1 MSDLYQEHLVK
12 KERTAADSAVRIA
25 VIGFTALFVVA
36 GLFIT
41 PFALL
46 LAHGSWSGRVFYTV
60 SKDRP
65 GV

>member
-36 GLFIT
+36 GLCIT
-41 PFALL
+41 PFEMCIRDSALQP
-46 LAHGSWSGRVFYTV
+46 AGWQQPSM
-60 SKDRP
+60 RP
-65 GV
+65 HL

>member
-41 PFALL
+41 LCSASGS
-46 LAHGSWSGRVFYTV
+46 GSWSGRVFYTV